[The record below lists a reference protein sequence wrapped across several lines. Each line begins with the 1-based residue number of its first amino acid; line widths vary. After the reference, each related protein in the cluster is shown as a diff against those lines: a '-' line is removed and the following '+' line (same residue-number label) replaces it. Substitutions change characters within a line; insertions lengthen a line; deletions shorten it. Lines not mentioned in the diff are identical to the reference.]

1 VVVVH
6 QVLTALT
13 HQPSLLLQQ
22 AVDAVLAQV
31 VEIQQ
36 VQVVLVAVAL
46 M

>member
-1 VVVVH
+1 M
-6 QVLTALT
+6 VLTQQLF
-13 HQPSLLLQQ
+13 LLLQQ